1 MAKLLSA
8 LPVGSI
14 VKSAN
19 TKYNGTAIRFIVGHQ
34 DTTNGRTKLITEKII
49 TLKAFDAKEAS
60 NSNSDRKNFGNNR
73 YSVSNI
79 DQWLNSAA
87 SSWYSARHSADAAPT
102 NANVWSNYNEY
113 DSEAGFLTNFEADF
127 RAAILNT
134 VIRVAKN
141 TVTDGG
147 GYEDITRKVYLL
159 SNTEVGLTNENGV
172 AEGTVWSYFNSA
184 TRRQCMPTAE
194 AVSKSEYTNSSLAS
208 SSNWYWWLRT
218 PYAGHANYARRVHTD
233 GGLGNNYA
241 YRGSNGVRP
250 ALELESSNLV
260 SDSTDT
266 DGAYILQWN
275 QPPTD
280 PSSISYGTPQA
291 GNSLTI
297 TTGGSTDPEGDAVS
311 YVWERRTDSGAYAQI
326 GITTAKSITDTVPT
340 SGSTYQV
347 RVKAVDANGLESGYC
362 TGSAKTISYN
372 TAPVI
377 SGSDG
382 NVGAKADPF
391 SHSYTVTDAQASS
404 QTLTVV
410 ETLTNGSETITLRTF
425 TATSGATNTVDL
437 TDVWLKLIAG
447 THVLTITANDGNGGT
462 AARKITFSRTVSR
475 IAAARAFSTDALVQK
490 VFISLYPTERP
501 ADSTLYLEATNNP
514 FDDSPVWEEITSKVN
529 SLVHVFSN
537 TTVANGYG
545 LGYRFYILKGDKEIE
560 VTQATIRFA

>member
-1 MAKLLSA
+1 M
-8 LPVGSI
+8 
-14 VKSAN
+14 
-19 TKYNGTAIRFIVGHQ
+19 GHQ
-34 DTTNGRTKLITEKII
+34 ATDRTKLVTESII

-60 NSNSDRKNFGNNR
+60 NSNSDRMDYGNNR

-87 SSWYSARHSADAAPT
+87 SSWYSERHSADAAPT
-102 NANVWSNYNEY
+102 IANVWSNYNEY
-113 DSEAGFLTNFEADF
+113 DTEAGFLANFEAGF
-127 RAAILNT
+127 RAAILDT

-159 SNTEVGLTNENGV
+159 SNTEVGLANENSV

-184 TRRQCMPTAE
+184 TRRQCKPTAE
-194 AVSKSEYTNSSLAS
+194 AVSKSEYTNSSLNAS
-208 SSNWYWWLRT
+208 SAWYWWLRT
-218 PYAGHANYARRVHTD
+218 PNAGRAHYARRVTPD
-233 GGLGNNYA
+233 GGLDNNNA
-241 YRGSNGVRP
+241 YNGRNGVRP
-250 ALELESSNLV
+250 ALELASTNLV

-291 GNSLTI
+291 GNGLTI
-297 TTGGSTDPEGDAVS
+297 TTGGSSDPEGDAIS
-311 YVWERRTDSGAYAQI
+311 YVWERRTDSGAYTQI
-326 GITTAKSITDTVPT
+326 GITTTKSITDTVPT
-340 SGSTYQV
+340 SGTTYQV

-377 SGSDG
+377 SGSDT
-382 NVGAKADPF
+382 NVGAKTDPF

-410 ETLTNGSETITLRTF
+410 ETLTNGSETITLRSY
-425 TATSGATNTVDL
+425 TATSGAKNTVDL

-447 THVLTITANDGNGGT
+447 THVLTITASDGAGGT
-462 AARKITFSRTVSR
+462 ATRKITFSRTVSR
-475 IAAARAFSTDALVQK
+475 IAAARAFRTGSPVQK

-501 ADSTLYLEATNNP
+501 ADSTLYLEVTNNP
-514 FDDSPVWEEITSKVN
+514 FDASPVWEEITSKVN
-529 SLVHVFSN
+529 SLVHVFNN
-537 TTVANGYG
+537 TTAANGYG
-545 LGYRFYILKGDKEIE
+545 LGYRFYILKGDEEIE

>member
-8 LPVGSI
+8 LPVGAI

-34 DTTNGRTKLITEKII
+34 DTTNGRTKLVTEKMI

-60 NSNSDRKNFGNNR
+60 NSNSNRASYGNNR

-113 DSEAGFLTNFEADF
+113 DTEAGFLTNFEADF
-127 RAAILNT
+127 RAAILDT
-134 VIRVAKN
+134 VIRVALN

-159 SNTEVGLTNENGV
+159 SNTEVGLANENSV

-194 AVSKSEYTNSSLAS
+194 AVSKSEYTSSSLTS
-208 SSNWYWWLRT
+208 SSNWFWWLRT
-218 PYAGHANYARRVHTD
+218 PYAGSAYDARYVSTD
-233 GGLGNNYA
+233 GSLDTSSAYHGN
-241 YRGSNGVRP
+241 RGVRP
-250 ALELESSNLV
+250 ALELASTNLV

-297 TTGGSTDPEGDAVS
+297 TTGGSSDPEGDAIS
-311 YVWERRTDSGAYAQI
+311 YVWERRTDSGAYTQI
-326 GITTAKSITDTVPT
+326 GITTTKSITDTVPT
-340 SGSTYQV
+340 SGTTYQV

-377 SGSDG
+377 SGSDQ
-382 NVGAKADPF
+382 NIGAKTDPF
-391 SHSYTVTDAQASS
+391 SHVYTVTDAQAST

-425 TATSGATNTVDL
+425 TATSGAQNTVDL
-437 TDVWLKLIAG
+437 TDVWLTLKAG

-462 AARKITFSRTVSR
+462 ATRKITFSRTVSR
-475 IAAARAFSTDALVQK
+475 IAAARAFHTDALVKK
-490 VFISLYPTERP
+490 VFISLYPSDLP
-501 ADSTLYLEATNNP
+501 ADATLHLEVTNNP
-514 FDDSPVWEEITSKVN
+514 FDTSPVWVDITSKAN
-529 SLVHVFSN
+529 SLVHVFTN
-537 TTVANGYG
+537 T
-545 LGYRFYILKGDKEIE
+545 
-560 VTQATIRFA
+560 

>member
-8 LPVGSI
+8 LPVGAI

-19 TKYNGTAIRFIVGHQ
+19 TKYNGKQIRFIVGHQ
-34 DTTNGRTKLITEKII
+34 ATGRTKLVTESII
-49 TLKAFDAKEAS
+49 TLKSFDAKEAS
-60 NSNSDRKNFGNNR
+60 NSNSDRKNYGNNR

-113 DSEAGFLTNFEADF
+113 DTEAGFLANFEADF
-127 RAAILNT
+127 RAAILDT

-159 SNTEVGLTNENGV
+159 SNTEVGLANENSV

-184 TRRQCMPTAE
+184 TRRQCKPTAE
-194 AVSKSEYTNSSLAS
+194 AVSKSEYTNSSLNAS
-208 SSNWYWWLRT
+208 SAWYWWLRT
-218 PYAGHANYARRVHTD
+218 PYAGRANNARNVSTD
-233 GGLGNNYA
+233 GSLYSDGAFSGD
-241 YRGSNGVRP
+241 NGVRP
-250 ALELESSNLV
+250 ALELASTNLV

-297 TTGGSTDPEGDAVS
+297 TTGGSSDPEGDAIS
-311 YVWERRTDSGAYAQI
+311 YVWERRTDSGAYTQI
-326 GITTAKSITDTVPT
+326 GITTTKSITDTVPA
-340 SGSTYQV
+340 SGTTYQV

-377 SGSDG
+377 SGSDT
-382 NVGAKADPF
+382 NVGAKTDPF

-410 ETLTNGSETITLRTF
+410 ETLTNGSETITLRSY

-447 THVLTITANDGNGGT
+447 THVLTITASDGAGGT
-462 AARKITFSRTVSR
+462 DTRKITFSRTVSR

-501 ADSTLYLEATNNP
+501 ADSTLYLEVTNNP

-537 TTVANGYG
+537 TTAANGYG
-545 LGYRFYILKGDKEIE
+545 LGYRFYILKGDEEIE

>member
-8 LPVGSI
+8 LPVGAI

-19 TKYNGTAIRFIVGHQ
+19 TKYNGKQIRFIVGHQ
-34 DTTNGRTKLITEKII
+34 DTTNGRTKLVTEKII

-60 NSNSDRKNFGNNR
+60 NSDSNRKNYGNNR

-113 DSEAGFLTNFEADF
+113 DTEAGFLTNFEADF
-127 RAAILNT
+127 RAAILDT

-159 SNTEVGLTNENGV
+159 SNTEVGLANENSV

-194 AVSKSEYTNSSLAS
+194 AVSKSEYTSSSLTS

-218 PYAGHANYARRVHTD
+218 PYAGNAHTARYVNTGGSLNYD
-233 GGLGNNYA
+233 YA
-241 YRGSNGVRP
+241 YIGDDGVRP
-250 ALELESSNLV
+250 ALELASTNLV

-297 TTGGSTDPEGDAVS
+297 TTGGSSDPEGDAIS
-311 YVWERRTDSGAYAQI
+311 YVWERRTDSGAYTQI
-326 GITTAKSITDTVPT
+326 GITTAKSITDTVPA
-340 SGSTYQV
+340 SGTTYQV

-377 SGSDG
+377 SGSDT
-382 NVGAKADPF
+382 NVGAKTDPF

-410 ETLTNGSETITLRTF
+410 ETLTNGSETIALRSY
-425 TATSGATNTVDL
+425 TATSGATNTIDL

-447 THVLTITANDGNGGT
+447 THVLTITASDGAGGT
-462 AARKITFSRTVSR
+462 ATRKITFSRTVSR

-501 ADSTLYLEATNNP
+501 ADSTLYLEVTNNP

-537 TTVANGYG
+537 TTAANGYG
-545 LGYRFYILKGDKEIE
+545 LGYRFYILKGDEEIE

>member
-1 MAKLLSA
+1 M
-8 LPVGSI
+8 
-14 VKSAN
+14 
-19 TKYNGTAIRFIVGHQ
+19 GHQ
-34 DTTNGRTKLITEKII
+34 ATGRTKLVTESII

-60 NSNSDRKNFGNNR
+60 NSNSDRKNYGNNR

-113 DSEAGFLTNFEADF
+113 DTEAGFLANFEADF
-127 RAAILNT
+127 RAAILDT

-159 SNTEVGLTNENGV
+159 SNTEVGLANENSV

-184 TRRQCMPTAE
+184 TRRQCKPTAE
-194 AVSKSEYTNSSLAS
+194 AVSKSEYTNSSLNAS
-208 SSNWYWWLRT
+208 SAWYWWLRT
-218 PYAGHANYARRVHTD
+218 PYAGSANRARGVNT
-233 GGLGNNYA
+233 GGSLGSYGA
-241 YRGSNGVRP
+241 CRGHNGVRP
-250 ALELESSNLV
+250 ALELASTNLV

-297 TTGGSTDPEGDAVS
+297 TTGGSSDPEGDAIS
-311 YVWERRTDSGAYAQI
+311 YVWERRTDSGAYTQI
-326 GITTAKSITDTVPT
+326 GITTTKSITDTVPT
-340 SGSTYQV
+340 FGTTYQV

-377 SGSDG
+377 SGSDS
-382 NVGAKADPF
+382 NVGAKTDPF

-410 ETLTNGSETITLRTF
+410 ETLTNGSETITLRSY
-425 TATSGATNTVDL
+425 TATSGTTNTVDL

-447 THVLTITANDGNGGT
+447 THVLTITASDGAGGT
-462 AARKITFSRTVSR
+462 ATRKITFSRTVSR
-475 IAAARAFSTDALVQK
+475 IAAARAFNTDALVQK
-490 VFISLYPTERP
+490 VFVSLYPAPIP
-501 ADSTLYLEATNNP
+501 ADATLHLEVTNNP
-514 FDDSPVWEEITSKVN
+514 FDTSPVWVDITDKAN
-529 SLVHVFSN
+529 RLVHVFTN
-537 TTVANGYG
+537 TTAAKGYG
-545 LGYRFYILKGDKEIE
+545 LGYRFYITKGTHEIE
-560 VTQATIRFA
+560 ITQATIRFA

>member
-1 MAKLLSA
+1 M
-8 LPVGSI
+8 
-14 VKSAN
+14 
-19 TKYNGTAIRFIVGHQ
+19 GHQ
-34 DTTNGRTKLITEKII
+34 ATGRTKLVTESII
-49 TLKAFDAKEAS
+49 TLKSFDAKEAS
-60 NSNSDRKNFGNNR
+60 NSNSDRKNYGNNR

-113 DSEAGFLTNFEADF
+113 DTEAGFLANFEADF
-127 RAAILNT
+127 RAAILDT

-159 SNTEVGLTNENGV
+159 SNTEVGLANENSV

-184 TRRQCMPTAE
+184 TRRQCKPTAE
-194 AVSKSEYTNSSLAS
+194 AVSKSEYTNSGLNAS
-208 SSNWYWWLRT
+208 SAWYWWLRT
-218 PYAGHANYARRVHTD
+218 PNAGNANYARSVYTD
-233 GGLGNNYA
+233 GGLYNNSA
-241 YRGSNGVRP
+241 YYGYRGVRP
-250 ALELESSNLV
+250 ALELASTNLV

-297 TTGGSTDPEGDAVS
+297 TTGGSSDPEGDAIS
-311 YVWERRTDSGAYAQI
+311 YVWERRTDSGAYTQI
-326 GITTAKSITDTVPT
+326 GITTTKSITDTVPT
-340 SGSTYQV
+340 SGTTYQV

-377 SGSDG
+377 SGSDT
-382 NVGAKADPF
+382 NVGAKTDPF

-410 ETLTNGSETITLRTF
+410 ETLTNGSETITLRSY
-425 TATSGATNTVDL
+425 TATSGATNTIDL

-447 THVLTITANDGNGGT
+447 THVLTITASDGAGGT
-462 AARKITFSRTVSR
+462 ATRKITFSRTVSR
-475 IAAARAFSTDALVQK
+475 IAAARAFKTDSLVQK

-501 ADSTLYLEATNNP
+501 ADSTLYLEVTNNP
-514 FDDSPVWEEITSKVN
+514 FDASPVWEEITSKVN

-537 TTVANGYG
+537 TTAANGYG
-545 LGYRFYILKGDKEIE
+545 LGYRFYILKGDEEIE

>member
-8 LPVGSI
+8 LPVGAI

-19 TKYNGTAIRFIVGHQ
+19 TKYNGKQIRFIVGHQ
-34 DTTNGRTKLITEKII
+34 ATDRTKLVTESII

-60 NSNSDRKNFGNNR
+60 NSNSDRKSYGNNR

-102 NANVWSNYNEY
+102 NANVYSNYNEY
-113 DSEAGFLTNFEADF
+113 DAEAGFLTNFEADF
-127 RAAILNT
+127 RAAILDT

-159 SNTEVGLTNENGV
+159 SNTEVGLANENSV

-184 TRRQCMPTAE
+184 TRRQCKPTAE
-194 AVSKSEYTNSSLAS
+194 AVSMSEYTNSSLNAS
-208 SSNWYWWLRT
+208 SAWYWWLRT
-218 PYAGHANYARRVHTD
+218 PYAGDAVLARRVHT
-233 GGLGNNYA
+233 GGSLDYDNA
-241 YRGSNGVRP
+241 YGGHGGVRP
-250 ALELESSNLV
+250 ALELASTNLV

-291 GNSLTI
+291 GNELTI
-297 TTGGSTDPEGDAVS
+297 TTGGSSDPEGDAIS
-311 YVWERRTDSGAYAQI
+311 YVWERRIDSGAYTQI
-326 GITTAKSITDTVPT
+326 GITTTKSITDTVPA
-340 SGSTYQV
+340 SGTTYQV

-377 SGSDG
+377 SGSDT
-382 NVGAKADPF
+382 NVGAKTDPF

-410 ETLTNGSETITLRTF
+410 ETLTNGSETITLRSY
-425 TATSGATNTVDL
+425 TATSGATNTIDL

-447 THVLTITANDGNGGT
+447 THVLTITASDGAGGT
-462 AARKITFSRTVSR
+462 ATRKITFSRTVSR
-475 IAAARAFSTDALVQK
+475 IAAARAFRTDSLVQK

-501 ADSTLYLEATNNP
+501 ADSTLYLEVTNNP
-514 FDDSPVWEEITSKVN
+514 FDASPVWEEITSKVN
-529 SLVHVFSN
+529 SLVHVFNN
-537 TTVANGYG
+537 TTAANGYG
-545 LGYRFYILKGDKEIE
+545 LGYRFYILKGDEEIE

>member
-8 LPVGSI
+8 LPVGAI

-19 TKYNGTAIRFIVGHQ
+19 TKYNGKQIRFIVGHQ
-34 DTTNGRTKLITEKII
+34 ATDRTKLVTESII

-60 NSNSDRKNFGNNR
+60 NSNSDRKNYGNNR

-102 NANVWSNYNEY
+102 NANVYSNYNEY
-113 DSEAGFLTNFEADF
+113 DTEAGFLTNFEADF
-127 RAAILNT
+127 RAAILDT
-134 VIRVAKN
+134 TIRVAKN

-159 SNTEVGLTNENGV
+159 SNTEVGLANENSV

-184 TRRQCMPTAE
+184 TRRQCKPTAE
-194 AVSKSEYTNSSLAS
+194 AVSKSEYTNSSLNAS
-208 SSNWYWWLRT
+208 SAWYWWLRT
-218 PYAGHANYARRVHTD
+218 PYAGNASTARHVNADGSLHNNHAYHGD
-233 GGLGNNYA
+233 Y
-241 YRGSNGVRP
+241 GVRP
-250 ALELESSNLV
+250 ALELASTNLV

-297 TTGGSTDPEGDAVS
+297 TTGGSSDPEGDAIS
-311 YVWERRTDSGAYAQI
+311 YVWERRTDSGAYTQI
-326 GITTAKSITDTVPT
+326 GITTTKSITDTVPT
-340 SGSTYQV
+340 SGTTYQV

-377 SGSDG
+377 SGSDT
-382 NVGAKADPF
+382 NVGAKTDPF

-410 ETLTNGSETITLRTF
+410 ETLTNGSETITLRSY
-425 TATSGATNTVDL
+425 TATSGATNTIDL

-447 THVLTITANDGNGGT
+447 THVLTITASDGAGGT
-462 AARKITFSRTVSR
+462 ATRKITFSRTVSR
-475 IAAARAFSTDALVQK
+475 IAAARAFKTDSLVQK

-501 ADSTLYLEATNNP
+501 ADSTLYLEVTNNP
-514 FDDSPVWEEITSKVN
+514 FDASPVWEEITSKVN
-529 SLVHVFSN
+529 SLVHVFNN
-537 TTVANGYG
+537 TTAANGYG
-545 LGYRFYILKGDKEIE
+545 LGYRFYILKGDEEIE

>member
-1 MAKLLSA
+1 M
-8 LPVGSI
+8 
-14 VKSAN
+14 
-19 TKYNGTAIRFIVGHQ
+19 
-34 DTTNGRTKLITEKII
+34 
-49 TLKAFDAKEAS
+49 
-60 NSNSDRKNFGNNR
+60 
-73 YSVSNI
+73 SNI

-113 DSEAGFLTNFEADF
+113 DTEAGFLTNFEADF
-127 RAAILNT
+127 RAAILDT
-134 VIRVAKN
+134 VIRVALN

-159 SNTEVGLTNENGV
+159 SNTEVGLANENSV

-194 AVSKSEYTNSSLAS
+194 AVSRSEYTNSGLTS

-218 PYAGHANYARRVHTD
+218 PNAGCANYARFVSAG
-233 GGLGNNYA
+233 GGLGYNGA
-241 YRGSNGVRP
+241 YGGDRGVRP
-250 ALELESSNLV
+250 ALELASTNLV

-297 TTGGSTDPEGDAVS
+297 TTGGSSDPEGDAIS
-311 YVWERRTDSGAYAQI
+311 YVWERRTDSGAYTQI
-326 GITTAKSITDTVPT
+326 GITTTKTITDTVPV
-340 SGSTYQV
+340 SGTTYQV
-347 RVKAVDANGLESGYC
+347 RVKAVDANCLESGYC

-377 SGSDG
+377 SGSDT
-382 NVGAKADPF
+382 NVGAKTDPF

-410 ETLTNGSETITLRTF
+410 ETLTNGSETITLRSY
-425 TATSGATNTVDL
+425 TATSGATNTIDL

-447 THVLTITANDGNGGT
+447 THVLTITASDGAGGT
-462 AARKITFSRTVSR
+462 ATRKITFSRTVSR
-475 IAAARAFSTDALVQK
+475 IAAARAFSTDAMVEK
-490 VFISLYPTERP
+490 VFISLYPTDRP
-501 ADSTLYLEATNNP
+501 ADSTLYLEVTNNP

-529 SLVHVFSN
+529 SLVHVFNN
-537 TTVANGYG
+537 TTAANGYG
-545 LGYRFYILKGDKEIE
+545 LGYRFYILKGDEEIE

>member
-1 MAKLLSA
+1 M
-8 LPVGSI
+8 
-14 VKSAN
+14 
-19 TKYNGTAIRFIVGHQ
+19 
-34 DTTNGRTKLITEKII
+34 I
-49 TLKAFDAKEAS
+49 TLKCFDAKEAS
-60 NSNSDRKNFGNNR
+60 NSNSSRQSYGNNR

-79 DQWLNSAA
+79 DQWLNSNA

-102 NANVWSNYNEY
+102 NANVWNNCNEY
-113 DSEAGFLTNFEADF
+113 DSEAGFLTNFESDF
-127 RAAILNT
+127 LAAILDT
-134 VIRVAKN
+134 TIRVALN

-147 GYEDITRKVYLL
+147 GYEDITRRVYLL
-159 SNTEVGLTNENGV
+159 SNTEVGLTNENSI
-172 AEGTVWSYFNSA
+172 AEGSQWDYFTSA
-184 TRRQCMPTAE
+184 TLRCCYPTAE
-194 AVSKSEYTNSSLAS
+194 AVSKSEYTNSSLTS
-208 SSNWYWWLRT
+208 SSYWYWWLRT
-218 PYAGHANYARRVHTD
+218 PYAGLAYLARGVFAD
-233 GGLGNNYA
+233 GSLDSYYA
-241 YRGSNGVRP
+241 YAGRNGVRP
-250 ALELESSNLV
+250 ALELASTNLV

-297 TTGGSTDPEGDAVS
+297 TTGGSSDPEGDAIS
-311 YVWERRTDSGAYAQI
+311 YVWERRTDSGAYTQI
-326 GITTAKSITDTVPT
+326 GITTTKSITDTVPT
-340 SGSTYQV
+340 SGTTYQV

-377 SGSDG
+377 SGSDTD
-382 NVGAKADPF
+382 VGAKTDPF

-410 ETLTNGSETITLRTF
+410 ETLTNGSETITLRSY

-447 THVLTITANDGNGGT
+447 THVLTITASDGAGGT
-462 AARKITFSRTVSR
+462 ATRKITFSRTVSR
-475 IAAARAFSTDALVQK
+475 IAAARAFKTDSLVQK

-501 ADSTLYLEATNNP
+501 ADSTLYLEVTNNP

-537 TTVANGYG
+537 TTAANGYG
-545 LGYRFYILKGDKEIE
+545 LGYRFYILKGDEEIE

>member
-1 MAKLLSA
+1 M
-8 LPVGSI
+8 
-14 VKSAN
+14 
-19 TKYNGTAIRFIVGHQ
+19 GHQ
-34 DTTNGRTKLITEKII
+34 ATGRTKLVTESII

-60 NSNSDRKNFGNNR
+60 NSNSDRKNYGNNR

-113 DSEAGFLTNFEADF
+113 DTEAGFLTNFEADF
-127 RAAILNT
+127 RAAILDT
-134 VIRVAKN
+134 TIRVAKN

-159 SNTEVGLTNENGV
+159 SNTEVGLANENSV

-184 TRRQCMPTAE
+184 TRRQCKPTAE
-194 AVSKSEYTNSSLAS
+194 AVSKSEYTNSSLNAS
-208 SSNWYWWLRT
+208 SAWYWWLRT
-218 PYAGHANYARRVHTD
+218 PNAAYAYLARRVGTD
-233 GGLGNNYA
+233 GSPSHNNA
-241 YRGSNGVRP
+241 YSGSSGVRP
-250 ALELESSNLV
+250 ALELASTNLV

-297 TTGGSTDPEGDAVS
+297 TTGGSSDPEGDAIS
-311 YVWERRTDSGAYAQI
+311 YVWERRTDSGAYTQI
-326 GITTAKSITDTVPT
+326 GITTTKSITDTVPA
-340 SGSTYQV
+340 SGTTYQV

-377 SGSDG
+377 SGSDA
-382 NVGAKADPF
+382 NVGAKTDPF

-410 ETLTNGSETITLRTF
+410 ETLTNGSETIALRSY
-425 TATSGATNTVDL
+425 TATSGATNTIDL

-447 THVLTITANDGNGGT
+447 THVLTITASDGAGGT
-462 AARKITFSRTVSR
+462 ATRKITFSRTVSR

-501 ADSTLYLEATNNP
+501 ADSTLYLEVTNNP

-537 TTVANGYG
+537 TTAANGYG
-545 LGYRFYILKGDKEIE
+545 LGYRFYILKGDEEIE

>member
-8 LPVGSI
+8 LPVGAI

-19 TKYNGTAIRFIVGHQ
+19 TKYNGKQIRFIVGHQ
-34 DTTNGRTKLITEKII
+34 ATDRTKLVTESII

-60 NSNSDRKNFGNNR
+60 NSNSDRKNYGNNR

-113 DSEAGFLTNFEADF
+113 DTEAGFLANFEADF
-127 RAAILNT
+127 RAAILDT

-159 SNTEVGLTNENGV
+159 SNTEVGLANENSV

-184 TRRQCMPTAE
+184 TRRQCKPTAE
-194 AVSKSEYTNSSLAS
+194 AVSKSEYTNSSLNAS
-208 SSNWYWWLRT
+208 SAWYWWLRT
-218 PYAGHANYARRVHTD
+218 PYAGDANVARVVGTD
-233 GGLGNNYA
+233 GSLSNDYA
-241 YRGSNGVRP
+241 YYGRYGVRP
-250 ALELESSNLV
+250 ALELASTNLV

-291 GNSLTI
+291 GNELTI
-297 TTGGSTDPEGDAVS
+297 TTGGSSDPEGDAIS
-311 YVWERRTDSGAYAQI
+311 YVWERRTDSGAYTQI
-326 GITTAKSITDTVPT
+326 GITTTKSITDTVPA
-340 SGSTYQV
+340 SGTTYQV

-377 SGSDG
+377 SGSDT
-382 NVGAKADPF
+382 NVGAKTDPF
-391 SHSYTVTDAQASS
+391 SHAYTVTDAQASS

-425 TATSGATNTVDL
+425 TATSGATNTIDL

-447 THVLTITANDGNGGT
+447 THVLTITASDGAGGT
-462 AARKITFSRTVSR
+462 ATRKITFSRTVSR

-501 ADSTLYLEATNNP
+501 ADSTLYLEVTNNP

-537 TTVANGYG
+537 TTAANGYG
-545 LGYRFYILKGDKEIE
+545 LGYRFYILKGDEEIE

>member
-8 LPVGSI
+8 LPVGAI

-19 TKYNGTAIRFIVGHQ
+19 TKYNGKQIRFIVGHQ
-34 DTTNGRTKLITEKII
+34 ATGRTKLVTESII

-60 NSNSDRKNFGNNR
+60 NSNSDRKNYGNNR

-113 DSEAGFLTNFEADF
+113 DTEAGFLANFEADF
-127 RAAILNT
+127 RAAILDT

-159 SNTEVGLTNENGV
+159 SNTEVGLANENSV

-184 TRRQCMPTAE
+184 TRRQCKPTAE
-194 AVSKSEYTNSSLAS
+194 AVSKSEYTNSSLNAS
-208 SSNWYWWLRT
+208 SAWYWWLRT
-218 PYAGHANYARRVHTD
+218 PYAAYSYPARYVNTD
-233 GGLGNNYA
+233 GSLGYYGA
-241 YRGSNGVRP
+241 YGGYSGVRP
-250 ALELESSNLV
+250 ALELASTNLV

-297 TTGGSTDPEGDAVS
+297 STGGSTDPEGDAIS
-311 YVWERRTDSGAYAQI
+311 YVWERRTDSGAYTQI
-326 GITTAKSITDTVPT
+326 GITTTKSITDTVPT
-340 SGSTYQV
+340 SGTTYQV

-377 SGSDG
+377 SGSDT
-382 NVGAKADPF
+382 NVGAKTDPF

-410 ETLTNGSETITLRTF
+410 ETLTNGSETITLRSY
-425 TATSGATNTVDL
+425 TATSGATNTIDL

-447 THVLTITANDGNGGT
+447 THVLTITASDGAGGT
-462 AARKITFSRTVSR
+462 AKRKITFSRTVSR
-475 IAAARAFSTDALVQK
+475 IAAARAFKTDSLVQK

-501 ADSTLYLEATNNP
+501 ADSTLHLEVTNNP
-514 FDDSPVWEEITSKVN
+514 FDVSPVWEEITSKVN

-537 TTVANGYG
+537 TTAANGYG
-545 LGYRFYILKGDKEIE
+545 LGYRFYILKGDEEIE